1 MYVESLHYMDSL
13 LSYFFLFGR
22 KCTTYNSQRIF
33 AEHLLFVRNH
43 VRSCGW
49 VMNKTQPFSSNKFS
63 GWLKKNKWEILIEDG
78 KFNGANKCSN
88 MGTDKIGW
96 SVSEV

>member
-1 MYVESLHYMDSL
+1 
-13 LSYFFLFGR
+13 
-22 KCTTYNSQRIF
+22 
-33 AEHLLFVRNH
+33 
-43 VRSCGW
+43 
-49 VMNKTQPFSSNKFS
+49 MNKTQPFSSNKFS